1 MKALIV
7 EHTHQVQ
14 QHAGPIGLVPVA
26 PPALREL
33 QYVWAVRGLVLH
45 TLADCFANPV
55 FGPELVETSLRRPQL
70 DTQFS
75 RAALFC
81 NGAPLP

>member
-45 TLADCFANPV
+45 TLADCFANP
-55 FGPELVETSLRRPQL
+55 G
-70 DTQFS
+70 
-75 RAALFC
+75 C
-81 NGAPLP
+81 GK